1 MVRAHKTY
9 GVSLVHISSCEMER
23 GLLITYIFL
32 NLCLEC
38 KDLRLKIIQLKYLL
52 IQSSSP
58 MIYTFLLGAV
68 RFKMELGNVSSD
80 GMTQELQGCG
90 VLCL

>member
-1 MVRAHKTY
+1 
-9 GVSLVHISSCEMER
+9 
-23 GLLITYIFL
+23 
-32 NLCLEC
+32 
-38 KDLRLKIIQLKYLL
+38 
-52 IQSSSP
+52 